1 MSKVWPIVLG
11 LSIAD
16 CDTHTRVP
24 YTVVSPPRDWTA
36 HPAIVQVTAPPSLYA
51 LSDVHGGYDRLVALL
66 VANHL
71 LAALPATPT
80 DAVWSGGTAWLIET
94 GDLMDKGPSSLEAI
108 DLLRALEPQANAA
121 GGGVIVTLGNHEG
134 EFLNDPENSKATAT
148 DGVDTEIHARGL
160 TPLALA
166 NGSDPR
172 GAWLR
177 DRPFGARV
185 GVWFFSHAGNTSGRT
200 IDQLEHA
207 LEDGV
212 RANDYNDPE
221 VIGANSI
228 LEARGWYG
236 TDPTAASHAAQAL
249 QVRHFVFGHQP
260 DALGPTGAIASA
272 FDGLLFRIDC
282 GMSPDVN
289 YSAGC
294 LLRIN
299 HDSTGELVEA
309 VDATGAAKEI
319 WRGQ

>member
-1 MSKVWPIVLG
+1 
-11 LSIAD
+11 
-16 CDTHTRVP
+16 
-24 YTVVSPPRDWTA
+24 
-36 HPAIVQVTAPPSLYA
+36 
-51 LSDVHGGYDRLVALL
+51 
-66 VANHL
+66 
-71 LAALPATPT
+71 
-80 DAVWSGGTAWLIET
+80 
-94 GDLMDKGPSSLEAI
+94 
-108 DLLRALEPQANAA
+108 
-121 GGGVIVTLGNHEG
+121 
-134 EFLNDPENSKATAT
+134 
-148 DGVDTEIHARGL
+148 EIHARGL

-207 LEDGV
+207 VEDGV